1 MSATISPDAVAK
13 LRSQTGAG
21 MMDCKR
27 ALATANGDMDKA
39 LQLLREQGAASAA
52 KKAGRTT
59 GDGLVTAYVDPAGK
73 TAVLLELNCETD
85 FVARTDDF
93 KNLVVDLA
101 KQAGTASPAWKS
113 PADAPQKPVQDAV
126 AKLGENMAL
135 RRFER
140 YDQSGGVFGVY
151 IHPSGGTGKVGVL
164 IEVSGGAG
172 EDAKTL
178 AKDLAMQIAATSPRW
193 VAKEEVPADVLENE
207 KKIAR
212 ELAKK
217 EGKPEKIW
225 DKIADGKAQQFYGQF
240 VLLEQ
245 PFVKDPGGK
254 TKVSAVVA
262 EASKKSGGTLAPKR
276 FVRYKVAE
284 EV

>member
-27 ALATANGDMDKA
+27 ALATAGGDMDKA
-39 LQLLREQGAASAA
+39 LQILREQGAASAA
-52 KKAGRTT
+52 KKAGRST
-59 GDGLVTAYVDPAGK
+59 GDGLVTAYVEGN

-93 KNLVVDLA
+93 KKLIGDYAQQAA
-101 KQAGTASPAWKS
+101 KASPAWKT
-113 PADAPQKPVQDAV
+113 PADAPQKPLQDAV
-126 AKLGENMAL
+126 AKLGENMSL

-140 YDQSGGVFGVY
+140 YDLSGAGAFGVY

-164 IEVSGGAG
+164 VELSGDASS
-172 EDAKTL
+172 EAAKTL

-193 VAKEEVPADVLENE
+193 LSKEEVPADVLESE

-212 ELAKK
+212 ELAKN

-225 DKIADGKAQQFYGQF
+225 DKIAEGKLTQFYGQF
-240 VLLEQ
+240 CLLEQ
-245 PFVKDPGGK
+245 NFVKDPAGK

-262 EASKKSGGTLAPKR
+262 EAAKAAGAALAPKR

-284 EV
+284 EA